1 MELEK
6 YFQSFEH
13 YFWEFD
19 TRISSDSGG
28 EIISIANTFTIAYEE
43 YIFEVLEFLSEDS
56 FPPFGSLLLAIIATN
71 QENENAIEMIK
82 YIGEEKIKLNK
93 NSYTDPDGDFF
104 RTGAVIDF
112 LKILA
117 SLPEA
122 YKRGEKRLQLFQT
135 IFHNCHKRVSSDKAK
150 KILDE
155 YRENK
160 KNGIKFRNEPQ
171 PFNLANFIKDFRTV
185 AILKVK
191 FPTVEELLRAIEN
204 VPQEEIKEQLLE
216 EILEEKEAVENPL
229 DFVEQLV
236 QEEKTFQVGSL
247 IKHIW
252 SGLNIPLHHNMPSSQ
267 PLGGVSDL
275 TNKGDFD
282 KLLISEFAHDDDVFM
297 SRIANNEALYIQ
309 REVPPEADKF
319 QRILIIDISL
329 INWGNPKI
337 LAFASAI
344 AVASHPKTDIE
355 CKVFVVGDVYEEIFV
370 ENVDQ
375 VINSLEHL
383 SGKLSCAEGLDL
395 FFKENI
401 LSEKS
406 QEIFFISS
414 EESLKL
420 QLMQKAMSDYFNQI
434 KYVFSTNVEGK
445 ISIFKNQNKGKKQL
459 QEIVMPLSELWKRNK
474 VTKVGVSNLTI
485 DTSIPLLYP
494 AERNYKHIFHEN
506 DKYYIHLNGTLF
518 LFSNDKFDKG
528 FKKIASNL
536 SFHLGGEFSIKTNS
550 SGELLLLNYSYS
562 SSVITIVNLKT
573 KKTITDKAFSDEEQ
587 PNKLHFFPY
596 DLHFYFTDNVNFWKV
611 KDNGEV
617 ALDYDPSVV
626 TAYDE
631 YFSKNYL
638 FVRNFKSS
646 KSKFTFI
653 KRLDRVSIE
662 YGEIRI
668 NTYCLRNSIFERD
681 RNYSRDDSKRFKPI
695 VNLVLKNAGVKKVAV
710 IKKIMDNTGKSLNE
724 VNEIVSQDLGIIL
737 ENAAFHKAEN
747 LKNLLENIGAVC
759 YIETKSYESKDGSK
773 ISNQDGILI
782 FESSDKTIPV
792 FYVPF
797 VSEQLTAMVTEHEF
811 SGSDYFIDEEN
822 SQQLIDADLFNEKYL
837 NPFISNVLPWN

>member
-28 EIISIANTFTIAYEE
+28 EIISIPNTFTIAYEQF
-43 YIFEVLEFLSEDS
+43 IFEILEFLSEDS

-71 QENENAIEMIK
+71 QENENAIQMIK
-82 YIGEEKIKLNK
+82 YIAEEKSKLNK
-93 NSYTDPDGDFF
+93 NSYANPDGDFF

-117 SLPEA
+117 SLPEE
-122 YKRGEKRLQLFQT
+122 YKRGEKRFLLFQT

-155 YRENK
+155 YRENE
-160 KNGIKFRNEPQ
+160 KNGIKFRNEPK
-171 PFNLANFIKDFRTV
+171 PFNLGNFIKDFRTI
-185 AILKVK
+185 ALLKVK

-204 VPQEEIKEQLLE
+204 VPQQEIAEQLPE
-216 EILEEKEAVENPL
+216 EILEEKEAAENPL

-252 SGLNIPLHHNMPSSQ
+252 SGLNIPLHHNMPSAQ

-319 QRILIIDISL
+319 QRILILDISL

-355 CKVFVVGDVYEEIFV
+355 CKVFIVGDTYEEIFI

-375 VINSLEHL
+375 VISSLDHL

-401 LSEKS
+401 LNEKS

-414 EESLKL
+414 DESLKL
-420 QLMQKAMSDYFNQI
+420 QLMQKAMSEYFNQI
-434 KYVFSTNVEGK
+434 KYVFSTNLEGK
-445 ISIFKNQNKGKKQL
+445 ISIFKNQNKGKKLL

-474 VTKVGVSNLTI
+474 VTNVGISNLTI

-528 FKKIASNL
+528 FKKIASNMP
-536 SFHLGGEFSIKTNS
+536 FHLGGEFSIKTNP
-550 SGELLLLNYSYS
+550 GGVLLLLNYSYS

-573 KKTITDKAFSDEEQ
+573 KKTITHKAFSDEGQ

-617 ALDYDPSVV
+617 DLDYDPMVV
-626 TAYDE
+626 SAYDE

-638 FVRNFKSS
+638 FVKNFKSS

-653 KRLDRVSIE
+653 KRLDRVGID

-681 RNYSRDDSKRFKPI
+681 RNYSRDDSKRFKPL

-710 IKKIMDNTGKSLNE
+710 IKMIMDNTGKSLNE
-724 VNEIVSQDLGIIL
+724 VNEIISQDLGVIL
-737 ENAAFHKAEN
+737 ENTTLHSAEN
-747 LKNLLENIGAVC
+747 LKKLLENIGAVC
-759 YIETKSYESKDGSK
+759 YMETKFYESKDGSK

-797 VSEQLTAMVTEHEF
+797 VSEQLTVMATEHEF
-811 SGSDYFIDEEN
+811 SGSSYFIDEEY
-822 SQQLIDADLFNEKYL
+822 SQQLIDVDLFNEKYL